1 MLHARLKLIDCARIA
16 LANVL
21 ELLKVEAPEKM

>member
-1 MLHARLKLIDCARIA
+1 MDSETHEIAARVA